1 MTGSRI
7 LVIDDDDDVREIT
20 QLALEVMGGCD
31 VLVAAGG
38 AAGLELARAHRPD
51 VVLLDV
57 MMPGMDGPTTFGH
70 LQRDPATWD
79 IPVILLTAKV
89 QVGRRQ
95 VWDGLAIAGV
105 ISKPFNPTT
114 LTAEIDVLVQAHAR
128 HAAKTPVPH
137 LHSA

>member
-1 MTGSRI
+1 MGRKV

-31 VLVAAGG
+31 VIVANGG
-38 AAGLELARAHRPD
+38 EAGLRLARESRPD

-57 MMPGMDGPTTFGH
+57 MMPGMDGPATFGH
-70 LQRDPATWD
+70 LQADPATWD

-89 QVGRRQ
+89 QVGQRQ

-114 LTAEIDVLVQAHAR
+114 LTAEVEELVAIHAR
-128 HAAKTPVPH
+128 LGVTGPAPQRYTA
-137 LHSA
+137 